1 MDTAT
6 RQGRGANADE
16 PRCGANPAH
25 IGYVG
30 DGWQDGHQK
39 DTRASLGLSTADGCR
54 AERLFGRVD

>member
-6 RQGRGANADE
+6 RKGRGANADE

-30 DGWQDGHQK
+30 DG
-39 DTRASLGLSTADGCR
+39 
-54 AERLFGRVD
+54 